1 MTMQDEKEG
10 VKDVRQYRLELKQC
24 IIPAC
29 GGEVVEL
36 SYYERNNWATAE
48 FQCKSCSRRFVVKAE
63 I

>member
-1 MTMQDEKEG
+1 MTLQDENRGDKSP
-10 VKDVRQYRLELKQC
+10 RQYRLELNRC

-29 GGEVVEL
+29 SGEVVEL

-48 FQCKSCSRRFVVKAE
+48 FQCKGCSRRFVVKVE